1 MGKCGFL
8 LIEPVGKMFNIN
20 LKLITLARRI
30 NIGTRLILA
39 FGIMSFFLVLVISTN
54 AYLNA
59 SNKKTLL
66 GGLDRSNSKIA
77 LANSMKV
84 ARLQIGVS
92 TRNLGLLTDAS
103 SIVKEIEKI
112 ELNRANQRES
122 SNQLKRLGLGGEE
135 KKVVAAIESLET
147 EFEISLKLAVE
158 LAQAFNNE
166 GAAKIISEQID
177 TIDKKLL
184 VELEHLEAIQV
195 TNAKQTLEASAVR
208 DKETLITSVLIG
220 ALALLSSGLCA
231 RTIRHSVTG
240 PLINAVNIA
249 KDVAKGKL
257 TSRSELSGNDEVTE
271 LMRALA
277 EMNESL
283 GRMVGEVRDSV
294 ETINVAAGEIAIGNA
309 DLSSRT
315 ESQANSLGETA
326 SMVSHLTDTVRQ
338 NAASAIDANRLA
350 ETASQIA
357 ESGGEVVSKV
367 VQTMGEIKGSSRQIV
382 DIISV
387 IDGIAFQ
394 TNILALNAAVEAARA
409 GEQGR
414 GFAVVASEVRSL
426 AQRSALAA
434 KEIKQ
439 LITESVEKIENGSA
453 LVDQAGERMERIVS
467 SINLVVDTVS
477 RITEASQEQ
486 SIEISKINEAVFS
499 MDEMTQQNAALV
511 EQAAAAAES
520 LQEQANRLNAAAKIF
535 ILKESDALALDI
547 DVRNKPFSAIQIT
560 GKNKVLR
567 YRG

>member
-1 MGKCGFL
+1 
-8 LIEPVGKMFNIN
+8 
-20 LKLITLARRI
+20 
-30 NIGTRLILA
+30 
-39 FGIMSFFLVLVISTN
+39 MSFFLVLVISTN
-54 AYLNA
+54 AFLNA
-59 SNKKTLL
+59 SNKKIMLD
-66 GGLDRSNSKIA
+66 GLERSNNKIA
-77 LANSMKV
+77 LANYMKV

-103 SIVKEIEKI
+103 SIGKEIEKI
-112 ELNRANQRES
+112 VRNQTIQHES
-122 SNQLKRLGLGGEE
+122 NNKFKNLGLGPEE
-135 KKVVAAIESLET
+135 KKIILAIEKLET
-147 EFEISLKLAVE
+147 DFDIALKLTIE

-177 TIDKKLL
+177 VIDGKLL
-184 VELEHLEAIQV
+184 AELERLETIQA
-195 TNAKQTLEASAVR
+195 NYAKQTLDASANR
-208 DKETLITSVLIG
+208 DQETLIASILIG
-220 ALALLSSGLCA
+220 VVALLSSALCS
-231 RTIRHSVTG
+231 RTIRHSVTV
-240 PLINAVNIA
+240 PLIHAVNIS
-249 KDVAKGKL
+249 KEVAKGRL
-257 TSRSELSGNDEVTE
+257 TSQTELSGNDEVTE

-283 GRMVGEVRDSV
+283 GRMVGEVRASA
-294 ETINVAAGEIAIGNA
+294 ETINLAAGEIADGNA

-326 SMVSHLTDTVRQ
+326 AMVSHLTDTVRQ
-338 NAASAIDANRLA
+338 NAESAIDANRLA

-357 ESGGEVVSKV
+357 ASGGEVVSKV

-439 LITESVEKIENGSA
+439 LITESVDKIENGSA

-467 SINLVVDTVS
+467 SINLVVETVS
-477 RITEASQEQ
+477 QITEASQEQ
-486 SIEISKINEAVFS
+486 SIGISKINDAILT

-511 EQAAAAAES
+511 EEAAAASES
-520 LQEQANRLNAAAKIF
+520 LQEQASRLNTAARIF
-535 ILKESDALALDI
+535 ILRDSATLAF
-547 DVRNKPFSAIQIT
+547 DVELQPHSTSLNHLKKRNQS
-560 GKNKVLR
+560 LR
-567 YRG
+567 YHG